1 MVRTDFSSAD
11 CSVARGLTEVGDV
24 WSFLIIREAMFGVRR
39 YSDFQRKLDIAKN
52 ILRDRLTTLVENG
65 ILDKVNVG
73 EYGTR
78 FEYELTDK
86 GRDLLPIVITLR
98 QWADKWV
105 EPEKRN
111 ILVVKDA
118 ETNQPLPRIEVRNSR
133 GKPLGLEDITA
144 EMPAKQT

>member
-1 MVRTDFSSAD
+1 MARTDFSSAD

-52 ILRDRLTTLVENG
+52 ILRDRLNTLVENG

-78 FEYELTDK
+78 FEYVLTEK
-86 GRDLLPIVITLR
+86 GRDLLPIVITIR
-98 QWADKWV
+98 QWADKWI

-118 ETNQPLPRIEVRNSR
+118 ENNQPLPRIEVRNR
-133 GKPLGLEDITA
+133 KGKPLGLEDITA
-144 EMPAKQT
+144 SMPR